1 MAKFLLV
8 FHQFETST
16 SENIWGCVTE
26 AVAPACMQVGV
37 DMQGAAEQL
46 GAFWQRS
53 ADVWAQ
59 LQEHCHRDGGKT
71 VAVVTHS
78 PLISAMLCHCLG
90 LGSSDLSLFRTGGG
104 SITIIDFPD
113 VSQGDGLS
121 HGVVRCTNF
130 TAHLGRWAVPV
141 TRDDVEYAV
150 CGIDGCF

>member
-1 MAKFLLV
+1 
-8 FHQFETST
+8 
-16 SENIWGCVTE
+16 
-26 AVAPACMQVGV
+26 VAADV
-37 DMQGAAEQL
+37 QGATEHL

-53 ADVWAQ
+53 ADAWAQ
-59 LQEHCHRDGGKT
+59 LQEHCHRNGGKT

-113 VSQGDGLS
+113 VAQGDELS

>member
-1 MAKFLLV
+1 MQVWL
-8 FHQFETST
+8 
-16 SENIWGCVTE
+16 IYWY
-26 AVAPACMQVGV
+26 CMQVGV
-37 DMQGAAEQL
+37 DVAGAAEQL

-53 ADVWAQ
+53 ADAWAQ
-59 LQEHCHRDGGKT
+59 LQEHCHRGGGKT

-90 LGSSDLSLFRTGGG
+90 LGPSNLSLFRTGGG
-104 SITIIDFPD
+104 SVTIIDFPD
-113 VSQGDGLS
+113 VAQGDGLS

-150 CGIDGCF
+150 CGVDGCF